1 MLPLGSSTR
10 RLFFLFIAGFSC
22 WVMAGCGE
30 PAKKSLPFTVTPRG
44 YAIFSP
50 EWPIQQVPVCDL
62 LLVSRS
68 QDDLPVWVEVT
79 RPNVGRV
86 YRKSLRV
93 PHKGRLH
100 VTGNLQSASFNEL
113 QRSGHIQPG
122 DTVEI
127 TNDDFQPLIIP
138 IPPASELDIL
148 YLSPANGLKDE
159 PTR

>member
-1 MLPLGSSTR
+1 MLPAGSITKR
-10 RLFFLFIAGFSC
+10 AVFLFIAVLSC
-22 WVMAGCGE
+22 GPMAGCGE
-30 PAKKSLPFTVTPRG
+30 PAKKSLPFSVTPQG

-50 EWPIQQVPVCDL
+50 DWPVQQVPVCDL

-68 QDDLPVWVEVT
+68 LDDLPVWVEIT
-79 RPNVGRV
+79 RPNIGRV

-93 PHKGRLH
+93 PHKGRMY
-100 VTGNLQSASFNEL
+100 VTGNLRSGSLEEL
-113 QRSGHIQPG
+113 KQSGHIQPG

-127 TNDDFQPLIIP
+127 TNDDYQPLIIH

-159 PTR
+159 TVR